1 MPQAREVKTWTN
13 VSKFERIDQD
23 QSLACWHH
31 QQETTTALTLMLP
44 QSHNMQREKKESI
57 IDTNLIAD
65 MIWFVK
71 IPCSSRVK
79 GCGRLKVRGIR
90 GWSRKRRGEK
100 ETNGKKILGDKY
112 KAGTDLERDKIKR
125 AWTWLGQSRQIP
137 TQKCLSGPLP
147 AGFPRLMTHAPCFFP
162 SSLRLYPSLPKKS
175 HKLLLEIYK

>member
-57 IDTNLIAD
+57 IDTNLIND

-71 IPCSSRVK
+71 IPCSSRVE

-125 AWTWLGQSRQIP
+125 AWTWAWTVSPDSNPEMLVRSLTSWLSASDDP
-137 TQKCLSGPLP
+137 CTLLLSFFFTSLPFFTQKIS
-147 AGFPRLMTHAPCFFP
+147 
-162 SSLRLYPSLPKKS
+162 
-175 HKLLLEIYK
+175 